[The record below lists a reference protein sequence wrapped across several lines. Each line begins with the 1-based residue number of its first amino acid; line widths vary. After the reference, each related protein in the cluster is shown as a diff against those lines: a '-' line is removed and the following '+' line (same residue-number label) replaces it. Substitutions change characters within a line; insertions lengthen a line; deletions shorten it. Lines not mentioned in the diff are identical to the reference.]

1 VAPEGG
7 KLAREGE
14 GHVHQRASQRCGGG
28 NPQNTK
34 SGEETAV
41 AINNAGFAVFAGF
54 ARFLKVAGFTGFAS
68 AGKGIA

>member
-1 VAPEGG
+1 MFTRG
-7 KLAREGE
+7 R
-14 GHVHQRASQRCGGG
+14 QRCGGG
-28 NPQNTK
+28 KPQNTK

-54 ARFLKVAGFTGFAS
+54 ARFLKVAGFAGFAS